1 MADLETVIGVVLV
14 LPLSV
19 AFDSVLVFAA
29 DANFL
34 GFGAGGGGRLFM
46 AVGET
51 AEHRPSI

>member
-1 MADLETVIGVVLV
+1 LADLETVIGVVLV